1 MRTRA
6 HTGILTALALKST
19 RALALLAVSAAFHSP
34 LQGSHCKPIQGSKGS
49 HRPGDH
55 LLQQLPAG
63 WGPGEE
69 PGSTQPLEPEAEGR
83 FRSQSSLNRGA
94 SVGHHENPG
103 TMDSARGSSPRAV
116 PASLYLILATTK
128 GAASTPDAGLDSACL
143 SLFPV

>member
-1 MRTRA
+1 MRTHA
-6 HTGILTALALKST
+6 HTRARTHSFKEHAGAGPACSQRCFSFAAAGVT
-19 RALALLAVSAAFHSP
+19 R
-34 LQGSHCKPIQGSKGS
+34 KPIQGSKGS
-49 HRPGDH
+49 HRPGGH

-103 TMDSARGSSPRAV
+103 TTDSARGSSPRAV